1 MPCFADSNAGEQH
14 VKPRVKVLV
23 AVWGAS
29 YIEAFTR
36 LALPSLL
43 APGNLPALGD
53 ATRLEVCILTSER
66 DIPLIE
72 ANPAIK
78 TLRTLCHVGF
88 LGIDDLLGS
97 SIYGI
102 TLTLA
107 YMRGIAAEGEDM
119 VNVHFMFFNSDFI
132 LAAGSLQ
139 SLARHILA
147 GHRCVMAP
155 SFRAAAEHVEPLLQS
170 RTDASRQVLAVPAR
184 ELVGMAL
191 RHLHPTTVAKTI
203 NQGVFR
209 SLYHNQLYWRVDK
222 DTVLARFYLMFMLCI
237 RPERVVRTASTY
249 CDYGFAPELCPSG
262 NMVFLTDSD
271 EFFMLETQA
280 HRHEA
285 MHIRIGPHRIADIAG
300 YLSEWTTRE
309 HRLFA
314 KQDLIFHAANV
325 PPTVKAF
332 HADAERAI
340 QELGGLLPP
349 PRPHAFH
356 PYWVGSLPLWR
367 KEIGQHGGGANP
379 PELEAIADVPVKRTL
394 IGRIFSLARD
404 VVRGSQGELKIWHA
418 GWLDQRLIERVL
430 RGLGR
435 DSRILIVADN
445 PPLATKRAQGGTIHR
460 MTLRQARDA
469 ANESEV
475 RKRYDEVLVFL
486 RSEQAAGDAGEHSS
500 ALLPLLNAEG
510 RLWLVVHDP
519 GSEFMPAPLAEPLL
533 TILAGTFDTCQVQ
546 ASVEF
551 VDGALQRQIRLG
563 VRRLGQFY
571 LRLGWAWTPVLALGG
586 CVLLIASVL
595 NHIRWLMRGNRGDQ
609 PDYCGTILLEIRRL

>member
-1 MPCFADSNAGEQH
+1 M
-14 VKPRVKVLV
+14 KPRVKVLV

-43 APGNLPALGD
+43 APGNLPVLGD
-53 ATRLEVCILTSER
+53 AARLEVCILTSER
-66 DIPLIE
+66 DVPLFE

-78 TLRTLCHVGF
+78 ALRTLCPVGF

-97 SIYGI
+97 AVYGI

-155 SFRAAAEHVEPLLQS
+155 SFRAAAEHVEPLLHS
-170 RTDASRQVLAVPAR
+170 RTDASRHVLTVPAR

-222 DTVLARFYLMFMLCI
+222 DTVLGRFYLMFMLCI
-237 RPERVVRTASTY
+237 RPERVVRTANTY

-262 NMVFLTDSD
+262 DMVFLTDSD
-271 EFFMLETQA
+271 DFFMLETQA

-285 MHIRIGPHRIADIAG
+285 MHIRIGPHRIADVAG

-314 KQDLIFHAANV
+314 KQDLVFHAADL
-325 PPTVKAF
+325 PPDIETIF
-332 HADAERAI
+332 ADADKAVR
-340 QELGGLLPP
+340 ELELLLPP
-349 PRPHAFH
+349 PKPHAFH
-356 PYWVGSLPLWR
+356 AYWVGSLPLWK

-379 PELEAIADVPVKRTL
+379 PELEPVADVAVKRTL
-394 IGRIFSLARD
+394 IGRVFSLARE
-404 VVRGSQGELKIWHA
+404 VVRGSQGELKVWHA
-418 GWLDQRLIERVL
+418 GWLDQRLIERLL

-435 DSRILIVADN
+435 DSRVLIVADN
-445 PPLATKRAQGGTIHR
+445 PPLAAKRARGAKIDR
-460 MTLRQARDA
+460 MTLRQALDA
-469 ANESEV
+469 AIGSES
-475 RKRYDEVLVFL
+475 RGCYDEVLVFL
-486 RSEQAAGDAGEHSS
+486 RSEQAAGDDGEHSC
-500 ALLPLLNAEG
+500 ALLPLLGAEG
-510 RLWLVVHDP
+510 RLCLVVHDP

-533 TILAGTFDTCQVQ
+533 TILAGTFDTCQVR

-563 VRRLGQFY
+563 VRRLGRFY
-571 LRLGWAWTPVLALGG
+571 LRLGLVWTPVLALGG
-586 CVLLIASVL
+586 CVLLVASVL
-595 NHIRWLMRGNRGDQ
+595 NHIRWLIRGNRGDQ
-609 PDYCGTILLEIRRL
+609 PDYCGTMLVQIRKA

>member
-1 MPCFADSNAGEQH
+1 M
-14 VKPRVKVLV
+14 KPRVKVLV

-29 YIEAFTR
+29 YIDAFTR

-66 DIPLIE
+66 DVPLFE
-72 ANPAIK
+72 ANPAIAA
-78 TLRTLCHVGF
+78 LRKLCPVGF

-97 SIYGI
+97 AVYGI

-147 GHRCVMAP
+147 GRRCVMAP
-155 SFRAAAEHVEPLLQS
+155 SFRAAAEHVEPLLLS
-170 RTDASRQVLAVPAR
+170 RTDASRQVLEVPAR

-237 RPERVVRTASTY
+237 RPERVVRTANTY

-262 NMVFLTDSD
+262 DMVFLTDSD

-314 KQDLIFHAANV
+314 KQDLIFHAGDIPRNV
-325 PPTVKAF
+325 EAF
-332 HADAERAI
+332 HADAERET
-340 QELGGLLPP
+340 QELEGLLPHP
-349 PRPHAFH
+349 KAHAFH
-356 PYWVGSLPLWR
+356 AYWVGSLPLWR
-367 KEIGQHGGGANP
+367 KEIGQHGGSANP

-418 GWLDQRLIERVL
+418 GWLDQRLIERLL
-430 RGLGR
+430 RDLER
-435 DSRILIVADN
+435 DSRVLIVADN
-445 PPLATKRAQGGTIHR
+445 PPLAAKRARGGMIDR
-460 MTLRQARDA
+460 MTLRQALDA
-469 ANESEV
+469 ANGTESGGS
-475 RKRYDEVLVFL
+475 YDEVLVFL
-486 RSEQAAGDAGEHSS
+486 RSDQAAGDAGEHVS
-500 ALLPLLNAEG
+500 ALLPLLGAKG

-533 TILAGTFDTCQVQ
+533 TILARTFDTCQVQ

-551 VDGALQRQIRLG
+551 VDGGLQRQIRLG
-563 VRRLGQFY
+563 VRRLGRLY
-571 LRLGWAWTPVLALGG
+571 LRLGLAWAPVLALGG
-586 CVLLIASVL
+586 SVLLVAGVL

-609 PDYCGTILLEIRRL
+609 PDYCGTMLVKIRKA

>member
-1 MPCFADSNAGEQH
+1 MSSSL
-14 VKPRVKVLV
+14 KPRVKVLV

-29 YIEAFTR
+29 YIEAFTT
-36 LALPSLL
+36 LALPSLF

-53 ATRLEVCILTSER
+53 ATQLEFCILTSER
-66 DIPLIE
+66 DIPLFE

-78 TLRTLCHVGF
+78 ALRSLCPVGF
-88 LGIDDLLGS
+88 VGIDDLLGS
-97 SIYGI
+97 SVYGI

-107 YMRGIAAEGEDM
+107 YMRGIAAEGENM

-147 GHRCVMAP
+147 GHCCVMAP
-155 SFRAAAEHVEPLLQS
+155 SFRATAEDIEPLLRA
-170 RTDASRQVLAVPAR
+170 RTDAARQILAIPAR

-191 RHLHPTTVAKTI
+191 RHLHSTTVAKTI

-237 RPERVVRTASTY
+237 RPERVVRTANTY

-262 NMVFLTDSD
+262 EMAFLTDSD

-285 MHIRIGPHRIADIAG
+285 AHIRLGPHRIADVAG

-309 HRLFA
+309 HRRFA
-314 KQDLIFHAANV
+314 KENLVFHAANV
-325 PPTVKAF
+325 PPAIEASF
-332 HADAERAI
+332 ADAESAV
-340 QELGGLLPP
+340 QELEQLLPP

-379 PELEAIADVPVKRTL
+379 PELEAIAEVPVKRTL
-394 IGRIFSLARD
+394 IGRVFSLARD

-418 GWLDQRLIERVL
+418 GWMDQRLVERVL
-430 RGLGR
+430 HGLKPDGR
-435 DSRILIVADN
+435 ALIVANDL
-445 PPLATKRAQGGTIHR
+445 PLAAKRLSRRGTIDR
-460 MTLRQARDA
+460 MTLRQAFDV
-469 ANESEV
+469 ANGSQGQG
-475 RKRYDEVLVFL
+475 RYDDVLVFL
-486 RSEQAAGDAGEHSS
+486 RSEQAAGDSGEHSS
-500 ALLPLLNAEG
+500 ALLPLLSADG
-510 RLWLVVHDP
+510 RLCLIVHDP
-519 GSEFMPAPLAEPLL
+519 GSEFMPASLAEPLL
-533 TILAGTFDTCQVQ
+533 RILAGTFDTCRVQ

-551 VDGALQRQIRLG
+551 VDGGLQRRIRLG
-563 VRRLGQFY
+563 VRRLGQLY
-571 LRLGWAWTPVLALGG
+571 LRLGLAWAPVLALGG
-586 CVLLIASVL
+586 FALLIASVL
-595 NHIRWLMRGNRGDQ
+595 NHIRWIIRGDRGDQ
-609 PDYCGTILLEIRRL
+609 PDYCGTMLVKVRKA